1 MTELGSD
8 KLLLATLHQ
17 EKLAELGRLTA
28 GIAHEIRNPLAII
41 GYALELLCRDG
52 AMTPFQVEMA
62 EKIEMEIE
70 RLRTLTDGLLS
81 FSSGREGC
89 RRLVSLNDLLEEA
102 LRLIRFELQRQ
113 TVALETE
120 FNELPLV
127 SADPN
132 QLKQVVINLIM
143 NAVQALGGKG
153 TITLRTAGCGN
164 MVELSVGD
172 TGPGIPT
179 ELLTGIFDP
188 FFTTKPEGEGTGL
201 GLYLC
206 RTIVREHGGEISV
219 ESEPGSGA
227 TFRVRLPAQ

>member
-1 MTELGSD
+1 
-8 KLLLATLHQ
+8 
-17 EKLAELGRLTA
+17 
-28 GIAHEIRNPLAII
+28 
-41 GYALELLCRDG
+41 
-52 AMTPFQVEMA
+52 
-62 EKIEMEIE
+62 
-70 RLRTLTDGLLS
+70 
-81 FSSGREGC
+81 
-89 RRLVSLNDLLEEA
+89 
-102 LRLIRFELQRQ
+102 
-113 TVALETE
+113 
-120 FNELPLV
+120 
-127 SADPN
+127 
-132 QLKQVVINLIM
+132 LKQVVINLIM